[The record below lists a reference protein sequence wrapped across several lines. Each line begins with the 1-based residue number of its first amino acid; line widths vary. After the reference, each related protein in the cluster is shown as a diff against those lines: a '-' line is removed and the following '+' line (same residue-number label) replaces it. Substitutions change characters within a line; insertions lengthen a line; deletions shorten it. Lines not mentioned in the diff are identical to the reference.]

1 MFINISKDIIIKT
14 EDIIGIF
21 NLDYIKNTKE
31 YRNFFNNMIDKKEII
46 KISNIE
52 KTFILIK
59 NKKGIKGY
67 ITNVSANTIGKRKN
81 IVR

>member
-31 YRNFFNNMIDKKEII
+31 YRNFFNIMIDKKEII